1 MIGWRSAA
9 FGSGHGE
16 SPVVRRADNM
26 AHRKGLC
33 SRRVTAMLMVFLLI
47 ALLLGGRVL
56 VLNQMTVMRTNIS
69 VLEDRQGFLE
79 TRAAS
84 LLAQWNRATSAAVIR
99 ARAEKELGL
108 VLSAEPGLVLVRTP
122 DARDR
127 NGWSLPAWLGN
138 LAAGQEVQAA
148 APPTIVSDMISL
160 QPRPRG
166 ESPGLVSTP

>member
-16 SPVVRRADNM
+16 SPVARRADSM

-84 LLAQWNRATSAAVIR
+84 LLEQWNRATSALVIR
-99 ARAEKELGL
+99 DRAEKELGL
-108 VLSAEPGLVLVRTP
+108 IMSPEPGLVLVRTP

-127 NGWSLPAWLGN
+127 HGWSLPDWLGN
-138 LAAGQEVQAA
+138 LAAGSEVQAA
-148 APPTIVSDMISL
+148 TPATIVSDMISL

-166 ESPGLVSTP
+166 EPLGQVSTP